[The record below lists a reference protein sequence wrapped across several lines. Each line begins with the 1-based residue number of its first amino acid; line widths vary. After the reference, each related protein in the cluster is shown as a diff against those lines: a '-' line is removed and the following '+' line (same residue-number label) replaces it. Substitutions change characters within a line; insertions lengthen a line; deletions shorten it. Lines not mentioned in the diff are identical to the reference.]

1 MPNLNQQQVYQICQ
15 MILHWQNFWRMWE
28 KLQSVVGCIILCQM
42 VWVKRKKGI
51 SFTYRFT
58 GLESKNFSWYFNALI
73 QEVMSIPRLSQGS
86 VLKLHALEFIGLKL
100 RDAASLYSRVDI
112 TATIISKQ
120 ICCSSRVWT
129 RLCGP
134 WGMTY
139 LTTPRSYLKNL
150 GMALD

>member
-15 MILHWQNFWRMWE
+15 MILHWQNFCRMWE